1 MKQPRRFL
9 VLVVFLLCACGGRW
23 LWGKNI
29 YFEVWNQ
36 ADGLLGDRVKA
47 LIQDKNGFMWIGTD
61 DGVQRFDGYG
71 FTEFVHDPDNP
82 AHSINASEVLNFAID
97 SAGGLWVCQRTGL
110 TWIQRETGQIES
122 MSETVDR
129 GLQKEFYYFLHR
141 VFVDGAGRLWVASG
155 SGLWRCFPE
164 SGTVKKMLGYEV
176 HPDPAKQHELRRR
189 KEVIEVG
196 DCMITINNLG
206 IDALNSLCR
215 IGGVSE
221 FKSSQLA
228 DVLGNIGTI
237 FYDGDNTIWFSVW
250 GLRNKMGKT
259 VSGKQVFRYFMDGNR
274 IQHYDAIDV
283 YASIANPPAT
293 VFAIHKDQNGN
304 IWFAT
309 GGAGL
314 ICQTRSGA
322 IFHYKYEVDNPHGL
336 PSNMVLCIYE
346 DRQGNLWFGTDKG
359 LCRVRRFSQ
368 HLHTIEPTGTSPNQ
382 ILCMEE
388 LPDGRIAMGTHSDGL
403 RVLDST
409 MHLTNHFPDR
419 FRNGIRTRIWSILF
433 CGQEQILMSTDT
445 GLYVADLNLNKLTR
459 LPSRDSPTLQ
469 FNDLAYDHEGRIW
482 GAEYHGQLVEIDMQ
496 KGVIQQF
503 PLPHNNTGQKAN
515 VSRLQIDAAGKIWVA
530 AKGQGF
536 HVFDPA
542 SKKFTDAYLQ
552 DAKAPNSMISSEI
565 DDFRFHGDSLYA
577 ITHQGLFILDIARR
591 QYINFNQRNG
601 LASNKCYGLVENAQG
616 TFFWVYTQ
624 NGFSRYD
631 PSTHKFLNFTYR
643 DGLTVP
649 KLDQGAF
656 IKLRSGNILFG
667 GNGRLYRL
675 DPNDFFTALPGF
687 PLQFTTASIYGHP
700 VSIDS
705 VQRDHAGV
713 FFVSHHT
720 NLFHLSFVSPTYE
733 YRHQIQYQYRLEG
746 WDAAWIDA
754 NESRSATYSGVDG
767 GKYEF
772 QVRCSDV
779 FGNWREDV
787 LRLPVLI
794 STPFWQQLWVQIS
807 GIVLIVMMVFGIV
820 VVRIRS
826 IRRSEHEQR
835 RIQGEIYELERQ
847 ALTLQMNPHFIF
859 NCMNSVN
866 RYVLENDSEK
876 ASRFLTRFAKLI
888 RITLENSRLS
898 LVSLAEEVEALTVY
912 LDLEAMRLKG
922 RFTHTCAL
930 APSVDAARIVLPP
943 MLLQPFVENA
953 VWHGMGEK
961 EGQGN
966 IRLGFEIVEQSLVFV
981 VEDDGM
987 GRQRGTTA
995 GEASKHQSI
1004 GTKVTARRL
1013 ELLAGYTNASG
1024 EVTTEDL
1031 LDAHGLPAGT
1041 RVTVRI
1047 PLVYGKGSNA

>member
-1 MKQPRRFL
+1 MKQPQRIL
-9 VLVVFLLCACGGRW
+9 MLMVFLLSASGGRL

-29 YFEVWNQ
+29 YFEVWDQ
-36 ADGLLGDRVKA
+36 ADGLLGNRVKA
-47 LIQDKNGFMWIGTD
+47 VIQDKNGFMWIGTD

-71 FTEFVHDPDNP
+71 FTDFVHDPDNP
-82 AHSINASEVLNFAID
+82 AHSINASEVLNFALD
-97 SAGGLWVCQRTGL
+97 SAYGLWVCQRTGL
-110 TWIQRETGQIES
+110 TWIQLANGQIES
-122 MSETVDR
+122 LSETVDR
-129 GLQKEFYYFLHR
+129 GLPKEFYHFLNR

-155 SGLWRCFPE
+155 SGLWRCFPD
-164 SGTVKKMLGYEV
+164 SGTVKKMLGFEV
-176 HPDPAKQHELRRR
+176 HPNSAKQFNQRMR

-196 DCMITINNLG
+196 NCMITINNLR
-206 IDALNSLCR
+206 IDAHDSLCR
-215 IGGVSE
+215 IGGVQE

-228 DVLGNIGTI
+228 AVMGNIGTI
-237 FYDGDNTIWFSVW
+237 FYDGANTIWYSVW
-250 GLRNKMGKT
+250 GLLDKMGNN
-259 VSGKQVFRYFMDGNR
+259 VSGKQVFRYFIDENR
-274 IQHYDAIDV
+274 IQRYDSIDV
-283 YASIANPPAT
+283 YAGIVDPPAT
-293 VFAIHKDQNGN
+293 VFAIHKDQQGN
-304 IWFAT
+304 MWFAT

-314 ICQTRSGA
+314 ICRTTSGE
-322 IFHYKYEVDNPHGL
+322 ITHYTYEVGNPHGL

-346 DRQGNLWFGTDKG
+346 DGQGNLWFGTDKG
-359 LCRVRRFSQ
+359 LCRVRRFSPDS
-368 HLHTIEPTGTSPNQ
+368 HMVEPFRRLPNQ

-388 LPDGRIAMGTHSDGL
+388 LPDGRIAMGTNSDGL

-409 MHLTNHFPDR
+409 LRVKNHFPDR
-419 FRNGIRTRIWSILF
+419 FRVGIRTRIWSILF
-433 CGQEQILMSTDT
+433 CGQDQILMSTDT
-445 GLYVADLNLNKLTR
+445 GLHVADLNLNKLRR
-459 LPSRDSPTLQ
+459 LPSGDSATLQ
-469 FNDLAYDHEGRIW
+469 FNDLGYDHKGRIW
-482 GAEYHGQLVEIDMQ
+482 GAEFHGQLVEIDLQ
-496 KGVIQQF
+496 KGVTQKF
-503 PLPHNNTGQKAN
+503 PLPHNKTGQKAN
-515 VSRLQIDAAGKIWVA
+515 VSRLQIDASGRIWVA

-542 SKKFTDAYLQ
+542 SREFTDAYLQ
-552 DAKAPNSMISSEI
+552 DPTDPNSMISSEI
-565 DDFRFHGDSLYA
+565 DDFLFHGDSIYA
-577 ITHQGLFILDIARR
+577 ITHQGMFILDISRR
-591 QYINFNQRNG
+591 KYTNFNLRHG
-601 LASNKCYGLVENAQG
+601 LASNKCYGLVEDVQG

-631 PSTHKFLNFTYR
+631 RLSHKFLNFTYK
-643 DGLTVP
+643 DGLTMP

-656 IKLRSGNILFG
+656 LMVRSGKILFG
-667 GNGRLYRL
+667 GNGQLYRL
-675 DPNDFFTALPGF
+675 DPKDFFTALTGY
-687 PLQFTTASIYGHP
+687 PLHFTGASIYGHP

-705 VQRDHAGV
+705 VKSEHEGV

-746 WDAAWIDA
+746 WDAGWIDA
-754 NESRSATYSGVDG
+754 TESRSATYSGVNG

-794 STPFWQQLWVQIS
+794 STPFWKQLWVQAS
-807 GIVLIVMMVFGIV
+807 GIVLIAMMAFGIV
-820 VVRIRS
+820 IVRIRS
-826 IRRSEHEQR
+826 IRRSGHEQR
-835 RIQGEIYELERQ
+835 RIQGEIHELERQ

-898 LVSLAEEVEALTVY
+898 MVSLAEEVEALTVY

-930 APSVDAARIVLPP
+930 APSVDATRIVLPP

-981 VEDDGM
+981 VEDDGI
-987 GRQRGTTA
+987 GRQGGTTA
-995 GEASKHQSI
+995 GEPSTHQSI
-1004 GTKVTARRL
+1004 ATKVTARRL

-1024 EVTTEDL
+1024 EATTEDL

-1047 PLVYGKGSNA
+1047 PLVYGKGSTV